1 MLWGSEI
8 GPRGERWMMRHPRRV
23 SRQEKSEKNE
33 KIQKNIILHNNFWII
48 FEKKLF
54 YAIF

>member
-33 KIQKNIILHNNFWII
+33 KIQKNIILHKNFWII